1 MWYYSSNYKKINMFY
16 QSFIQMYWNLFNN
29 RETETILKTRDS
41 HSSNS
46 NNNQKNNK
54 FKAKIQMTLISRINS
69 IQKILLT
76 KTNKNYNLK
85 GYLIILFIQKVFQE
99 QINQYDNTPLYFQVI
114 YFLLRVKTQN

>member
-1 MWYYSSNYKKINMFY
+1 
-16 QSFIQMYWNLFNN
+16 MYWNLFNN

-46 NNNQKNNK
+46 NNNQNNNK
-54 FKAKIQMTLISRINS
+54 FKANIQMTLISRINS

-114 YFLLRVKTQN
+114 YSLLLLKKQN